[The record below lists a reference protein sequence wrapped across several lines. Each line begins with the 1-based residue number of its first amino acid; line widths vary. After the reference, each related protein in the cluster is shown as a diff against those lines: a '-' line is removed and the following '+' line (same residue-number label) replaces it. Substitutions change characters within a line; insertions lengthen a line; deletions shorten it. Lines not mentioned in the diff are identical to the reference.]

1 MAHISLRGN
10 NDASIDR
17 ADCVRNC
24 ARWATESLT
33 ASSSLNKCLL
43 SVSYG
48 SDTLLDAGDEGRNET
63 KPLHSGV
70 EVFLEMGSKH
80 ANMSGVWCSDI

>member
-1 MAHISLRGN
+1 MGY
-10 NDASIDR
+10 
-17 ADCVRNC
+17 
-24 ARWATESLT
+24 TP
-33 ASSSLNKCLL
+33 SSSLNKCLL

-48 SDTLLDAGDEGRNET
+48 SDTLLDAGDEGRNKT

-70 EVFLEMGSKH
+70 EVFLEEMDSKH

>member
-24 ARWATESLT
+24 ARWATLPPHST
-33 ASSSLNKCLL
+33 NVCF
-43 SVSYG
+43 YG
-48 SDTLLDAGDEGRNET
+48 SDTLLDAGDEGRNKT

-70 EVFLEMGSKH
+70 EVFLEEMDSKH

>member
-1 MAHISLRGN
+1 MTPALTEQT
-10 NDASIDR
+10 
-17 ADCVRNC
+17 VRNC

-33 ASSSLNKCLL
+33 PPSSSFSKCLL

-70 EVFLEMGSKH
+70 EVFLEETDSQH
-80 ANMSGVWCSDI
+80 VNMSGLW